1 MLLLTCWKSAK
12 HVKTFDW
19 VSDKRFSRVL
29 MCFSIIM
36 SVLKGF
42 LRRLCS
48 INASKKIK
56 EILFCQIGTIFF
68 RILII
73 NGFGQ

>member
-12 HVKTFDW
+12 HVKTYDW
-19 VSDKRFSRVL
+19 VSDKRFSSML

-42 LRRLCS
+42 LPRHCS
-48 INASKKIK
+48 INVSKKIK
-56 EILFCQIGTIFF
+56 EILFCQIGTIFS
-68 RILII
+68 
-73 NGFGQ
+73 GY